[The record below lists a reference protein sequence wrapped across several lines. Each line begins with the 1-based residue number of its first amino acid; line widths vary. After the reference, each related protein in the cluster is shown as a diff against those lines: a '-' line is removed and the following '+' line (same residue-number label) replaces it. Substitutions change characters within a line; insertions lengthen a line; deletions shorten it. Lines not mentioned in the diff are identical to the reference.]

1 MLPSWGVQGVRGS
14 LATLDRL
21 EKEVFVMKQL
31 SKSLAAIGAATLAF
45 VMAAQDAEAQR
56 GRPGGGTP
64 VIEFFEGPNFTGRSI
79 RVDGEAPDF
88 RRMNFNDM
96 PSSFRIERGYWELC
110 FDINYRSRCQ
120 IFWEDAP
127 QLTGGWNRQ
136 ISSARPIDFRRGGR
150 EALMMFSEPN
160 FGGEARLIVANTDN
174 FNSIQFNDRAR
185 SLRVL
190 SGEWIVCEHANFAG
204 RCDTLR
210 DEAGDLRRLGLDRTI
225 SSASPTSQHNPPAPV
240 NPNPGYNPNP
250 GFNPGPGSN
259 LRPGS
264 VFGGTRGA
272 QSTFYA
278 SPRINGAPVARCM
291 TGFNSNACDQV
302 TADALCRAE
311 GFRGAAYF
319 VIADQGRGNH
329 YFIGD
334 GRTSPSN
341 GALSDV
347 LCVR

>member
-1 MLPSWGVQGVRGS
+1 
-14 LATLDRL
+14 
-21 EKEVFVMKQL
+21 MKHFG
-31 SKSLAAIGAATLAF
+31 KSLAALGAAALSF
-45 VMAAQDAEAQR
+45 VMLPQDAEAQR

-64 VIEFFEGPNFTGRSI
+64 VIEFFEGPNFTGRSVRI
-79 RVDGEAPDF
+79 DGEAPDF
-88 RRMNFNDM
+88 RRINFNDM
-96 PSSFRIERGYWELC
+96 PGSFRIERSYWELC

-136 ISSARPIDFRRGGR
+136 ISSARPIEFRRGGR

-160 FGGEARLIVANTDN
+160 FGGEARMIIANTDN

-190 SGEWIVCEHANFAG
+190 GGDWIVCEHANFAG
-204 RCDTLR
+204 RCETL
-210 DEAGDLRRLGLDRTI
+210 DNEVSDLRRLGLDRTI
-225 SSASPTSQHNPPAPV
+225 SSASPTSQYNPPAPS
-240 NPNPGYNPNP
+240 NPGYGPGPGYNPNP
-250 GFNPGPGSN
+250 GYYDGTGNH

-272 QSTFYA
+272 QSTYYA
-278 SPRINGAPVARCM
+278 SPRVSGAPVARCM
-291 TGFNSNACDQV
+291 SSFDQRACDQV

-311 GFRGAAYF
+311 GFRGAAF
-319 VIADQGRGNH
+319 FAITEQGRGNH

-334 GRTSPSN
+334 GRTGFSS

-347 LCVR
+347 LCIR